1 VKYHHIGIWAA
12 EKRMIEVVEGQ
23 RSIHVVADQAAACKP
38 SISPVRHPR
47 CLAGLEPLP
56 PPVPSYLHGG
66 CIALIVGLNVA
77 TKGAQ
82 PFSRGK
88 RVVPGKRDVP
98 HRPFLPPKK

>member
-1 VKYHHIGIWAA
+1 MTAGSRQWPGLKDPG
-12 EKRMIEVVEGQ
+12 K
-23 RSIHVVADQAAACKP
+23 SHVLR
-38 SISPVRHPR
+38 I
-47 CLAGLEPLP
+47 
-56 PPVPSYLHGG
+56 
-66 CIALIVGLNVA
+66 LIVGLNVA